1 METPA
6 TNEQCQELKNIKY
19 KTMLMNGG
27 NIENEKELPNSN
39 LDKLELF
46 LETNKQTNK
55 DEPWSKLD
63 KTSKIQKLLN
73 YTSKYAIKNNLSS
86 ETKQKMDSFIRECL
100 DKKRIQRVKDVV
112 YDKSTGEITDI
123 PGLIYIKNTKHFTLK
138 NNDKRVSTLK
148 NLPPKNKT
156 KNTENKKN
164 KKDEKEENENKII

>member
-1 METPA
+1 MYMETPA

-27 NIENEKELPNSN
+27 NIEDEKELPKSN

-73 YTSKYAIKNNLSS
+73 YTAKYATKNNLSS

-100 DKKRIQRVKDVV
+100 DKKRIQRVKDVI

-148 NLPPKNKT
+148 NLPPK
-156 KNTENKKN
+156 KKN
-164 KKDEKEENENKII
+164 KNVEKVKKEKEQEEKEKE